1 MLSESERQ
9 TARRELLADFSA
21 ALLDQSLQADLV
33 ALANRTA
40 AALVAPARGG
50 AVETPNGITTHVI
63 DRPVVV
69 EGNTAAAVFAD
80 VRRRDKADFE
90 PLVEAVAAQ
99 LAVALE
105 RQRLLLRE
113 RESAA
118 SLIEQNQRLKELD
131 EMKTRFVSAASH
143 ELRTPLASIV
153 GYVELLR
160 DGEVGALNDEQQEFV
175 NIISRNCDRLNSL
188 VDDILFLGRAD
199 SDRLTLAPS
208 DVDITSLVATE
219 LESLRAAAERRGV
232 ALVLE
237 PGEDRPTLTADPT
250 RLGQLVANLISN
262 ALKFTPAGGSVTVGV
277 VLAGGD
283 VVISV
288 RDTGVGIPADELPR
302 VFERFY
308 RASTATAIAA
318 PGTGIGLAI
327 VRSIAAAHGGTV
339 RVESEVGV
347 GTTFTVVLPQE
358 PPPDALI
365 RKAAESSAAA

>member
-1 MLSESERQ
+1 
-9 TARRELLADFSA
+9 
-21 ALLDQSLQADLV
+21 
-33 ALANRTA
+33 
-40 AALVAPARGG
+40 
-50 AVETPNGITTHVI
+50 
-63 DRPVVV
+63 
-69 EGNTAAAVFAD
+69 
-80 VRRRDKADFE
+80 
-90 PLVEAVAAQ
+90 
-99 LAVALE
+99 
-105 RQRLLLRE
+105 
-113 RESAA
+113 
-118 SLIEQNQRLKELD
+118 
-131 EMKTRFVSAASH
+131 
-143 ELRTPLASIV
+143 
-153 GYVELLR
+153 
-160 DGEVGALNDEQQEFV
+160 
-175 NIISRNCDRLNSL
+175 
-188 VDDILFLGRAD
+188 
-199 SDRLTLAPS
+199 
-208 DVDITSLVATE
+208 VDITSLVATE